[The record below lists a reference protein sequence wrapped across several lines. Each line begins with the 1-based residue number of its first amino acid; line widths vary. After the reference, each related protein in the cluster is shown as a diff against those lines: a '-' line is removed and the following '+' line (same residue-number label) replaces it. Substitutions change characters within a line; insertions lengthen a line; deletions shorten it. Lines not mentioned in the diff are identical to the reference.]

1 LQAGTGKAYLDFM
14 MLKEALGL
22 GNEKTVSLIGAGGKT
37 TTLYCLAH
45 ELWQEGNKVLVTTTT
60 RIFKPSKPHVHKL
73 YLAREVEALINTLS
87 GLTEPL
93 VAGVGYGLESE
104 EKLVG
109 LPLEWF
115 DRLADTGAADRILIE
130 ADGAKGHHFK
140 VPLEYEPVIPE
151 HCAVTVW
158 IMSIKAVSQPIM
170 NGWVHRAD
178 RAAALLGVKLG
189 TRLTEEHI
197 LNLFENPQGCLK
209 GVPPGSR
216 KIALINQVDDSAEL
230 EKAAHLGRAFLQH
243 GIGRVVLTS
252 YLDRD
257 VVKEVITD

>member
-1 LQAGTGKAYLDFM
+1 M

-73 YLAREVEALINTLS
+73 YLAREVEALINPLS

-178 RAAALLGVKLG
+178 RAAALL
-189 TRLTEEHI
+189 
-197 LNLFENPQGCLK
+197 
-209 GVPPGSR
+209 PGSR

-252 YLDRD
+252 YLDKD